1 MTSEN
6 KKRLR
11 EVVEHGGWIIIWAGA
26 NMPCAYLDEP
36 VALIYEDMDGCPAVC
51 NAVYTYGDGGRRMNA
66 VPFFKRV
73 PDGAHMMNCIAWKYR
88 PKEDI

>member
-11 EVVEHGGWIIIWAGA
+11 EEVEHGGWIIIWAGA

-36 VALIYEDMDGCPAVC
+36 VELIYENMDGYPTVC
-51 NAVYTYGDGGRRMNA
+51 NAVYTYGDGGSRMNA

-73 PDGAHMMNCIAWKYR
+73 PDGVHMMNCIAWRCR

>member
-1 MTSEN
+1 MTYEN

-11 EVVEHGGWIIIWAGA
+11 EEVKNGGWIIIWAGA

-36 VALIYEDMDGCPAVC
+36 VELIYENMDGVPEVC
-51 NAVYTYGDGGRRMNA
+51 DAVYTYGDGGSRMNA

-73 PDGAHMMNCIAWKYR
+73 ADGVHMANCIAWRYR
-88 PKEDI
+88 AKE

>member
-6 KKRLR
+6 KKCLR
-11 EVVEHGGWIIIWAGA
+11 EEVENGGWIIIWAGA

-36 VALIYEDMDGCPAVC
+36 VELIYENMDGVPEVC
-51 NAVYTYGDGGRRMNA
+51 DAVYTYGDGGSRMNT

-73 PDGAHMMNCIAWKYR
+73 ADGVHMVKCIAWR
-88 PKEDI
+88 HRAKE